1 MLFDYFLITFSMDKY
16 SKTCKLS
23 CMSNTILVEIAG
35 FKDSFCGP
43 FPCDGDRTCDLE
55 KCAPSEKL
63 VNAVDALRERFAHIY
78 GDKVEVRLTLLD
90 DGIPDHIAEIV
101 EKDQPPIPMVIVNGK
116 ITPIGRI
123 SLPQISEEVNKVL

>member
-1 MLFDYFLITFSMDKY
+1 
-16 SKTCKLS
+16 
-23 CMSNTILVEIAG
+23 MSNTILVEIAG

-63 VNAVDALRERFAHIY
+63 VNAVEALRERFAHIY

-90 DGIPDHIAEIV
+90 DGIPDLKYDLLREQSVNCGEI
-101 EKDQPPIPMVIVNGK
+101 ERLK
-116 ITPIGRI
+116 
-123 SLPQISEEVNKVL
+123 SEMRQ

>member
-1 MLFDYFLITFSMDKY
+1 MDKY